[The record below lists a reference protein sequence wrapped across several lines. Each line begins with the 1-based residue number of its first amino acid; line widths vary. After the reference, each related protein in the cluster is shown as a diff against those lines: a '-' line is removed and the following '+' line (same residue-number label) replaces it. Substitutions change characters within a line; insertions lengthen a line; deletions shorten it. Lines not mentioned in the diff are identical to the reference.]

1 MNKIFNIIKNKKV
14 ISALIISFFILFIG
28 LWSVVSGGYDKQNKT
43 ILFLKEFIPTD
54 VSRKVRDI
62 IFIIPNLKEKN
73 KFLNTQVTKYEQG
86 FNGELFNEEIVQSK
100 NNKTSY
106 LLKEFF
112 LPFPRLD
119 ISLGWAATTNSL
131 RAHYLALAGDK
142 VIVISGEGKTIYF
155 KKNNIFNKKLN
166 QFKISNNIENI
177 LVENNFKLIG
187 IRDLFINDDK
197 VYISLIFKNLKGYS
211 INIYKADLD
220 IKKLNFKLFFE
231 TKTYWPDYTVFTGG
245 RLSNFKDNKVL
256 FSTGY
261 ASIDN
266 VAQDEDSLLGKII
279 SIDKQTNKHQIVSI
293 GHRNP
298 QGLLY
303 IENSNI
309 IVNTEHGPKGG
320 DEINLN
326 FLKDDKVVNYGWDI
340 ASYGIAYDGTDP
352 YKKSH
357 IENGFVEPF
366 KKYSPSIGIS
376 QIVYL
381 PKNLNSKSEKHF
393 YISSL
398 RAASLYITKIDGEF
412 NKIIDED
419 RLFFKNQRIRDMEY
433 DSENNLFF
441 LLFETTPSI
450 GVLKLNN

>member
-1 MNKIFNIIKNKKV
+1 MNKIFNIIKKKKV
-14 ISALIISFFILFIG
+14 IIVLIAFFFILFIG
-28 LWSVVSGGYDKQNKT
+28 MWSVVSGGYDKQNKT

-54 VSRKVRDI
+54 VSRKARDI

-73 KFLNTQVTKYEQG
+73 KFLNKQVTKYEQG
-86 FNGELFNEEIVQSK
+86 LNGELFNEEIVLSK

-131 RAHYLALAGDK
+131 RAHYLALAEDK

-177 LVENNFKLIG
+177 LEKNSFKLIG
-187 IRDLFINDDK
+187 IRDLFIEDNE

-211 INIYKADLD
+211 INVYKADFD
-220 IKKLNFKLFFE
+220 IKKLNFELFFE
-231 TKTYWPDYTVFTGG
+231 TKAYWSDYTVFTGG
-245 RLSNFKDNKVL
+245 RLSNYKDNKVL
-256 FSTGY
+256 FSIGY

-266 VAQDEDSLLGKII
+266 AAQDSDSLLGKII
-279 SIDKQTNKHQIVSI
+279 SINKQTSKHQIISI

-326 FLKDDKVVNYGWDI
+326 FLKDDKIANYGWDI

-352 YKKSH
+352 YEKSH
-357 IENGFVEPF
+357 IKNGFVEPF
-366 KKYSPSIGIS
+366 KNYTPSIGIS
-376 QIVYL
+376 QIIYL
-381 PKNLNSKSEKHF
+381 PKNLNSKNEKHF
-393 YISSL
+393 FTSSL
-398 RAASLYITKIDGEF
+398 RAASLYITKMDKEF
-412 NKIIDED
+412 NKILDED
-419 RLFFKNQRIRDMEY
+419 RLFFENQRIRDMEY